1 MVHYVMYVVHYYYLN
16 LTLRGF
22 YSTISTVMIIRIF
35 ALILVLLSSSACSQ
49 ATLLSSIGVGMGV
62 AQKSTASVVYS
73 TIDVGVSA
81 TTDKSIREHILDDKG
96 EEVAPLIPADANIQW
111 VTPK

>member
-1 MVHYVMYVVHYYYLN
+1 MIHYVMYVVHYYYLN
-16 LTLRGF
+16 LTLRVF
-22 YSTISTVMIIRIF
+22 YSTISTVMIIRVL
-35 ALILVLLSSSACSQ
+35 ALIFVLLSSSACSQ
-49 ATLLSSIGVGMGV
+49 ATLLSSMGVGMGI

-96 EEVAPLIPADANIQW
+96 EEVAPLVPENTNIQW

>member
-1 MVHYVMYVVHYYYLN
+1 M
-16 LTLRGF
+16 
-22 YSTISTVMIIRIF
+22 
-35 ALILVLLSSSACSQ
+35 
-49 ATLLSSIGVGMGV
+49 GVGMGI

-81 TTDKSIREHILDDKG
+81 TTDKSIREHILED
-96 EEVAPLIPADANIQW
+96 ESEPIAPLVPKNTNIQW

>member
-1 MVHYVMYVVHYYYLN
+1 
-16 LTLRGF
+16 
-22 YSTISTVMIIRIF
+22 MIIRICT
-35 ALILVLLSSSACSQ
+35 LIFVLLSSSACSQ

>member
-1 MVHYVMYVVHYYYLN
+1 
-16 LTLRGF
+16 
-22 YSTISTVMIIRIF
+22 
-35 ALILVLLSSSACSQ
+35 
-49 ATLLSSIGVGMGV
+49 MGV

>member
-16 LTLRGF
+16 LTLSVF
-22 YSTISTVMIIRIF
+22 YSTISTVMKVRIF